1 LFLKLSPKLDIGTKL
16 EISAKTLFLN
26 DKLAELILAFPKT
39 SEIQKIIYLKQKYLL
54 TATNFT
60 KLERKCMI
68 TGVESGS
75 NWKSFLR
82 RHWSIMAAF
91 TVAAVLLFIGAV
103 YVFLWFVGEAQS
115 TGMVPTTLGLWT
127 MGNIITFILH
137 AIFWLLIFIGIPI
150 IIIAIGGWQWWKRL
164 PDAEKKQHAFGKSSR
179 TRDGGSGISLLI
191 FIVFAIKVYIDG
203 NWNIAIATWPLNYVV
218 DSMVT
223 ILVWGAIIIGIP
235 AAVIGLIWLSREIKK
250 NP

>member
-1 LFLKLSPKLDIGTKL
+1 MTI
-16 EISAKTLFLN
+16 
-26 DKLAELILAFPKT
+26 
-39 SEIQKIIYLKQKYLL
+39 
-54 TATNFT
+54 
-60 KLERKCMI
+60 
-68 TGVESGS
+68 GVENEF

-91 TVAAVLLFIGAV
+91 TVAAVVLFISAV

-127 MGNIITFILH
+127 MGNMITFILH

-164 PDAEKKQHAFGKSSR
+164 PEEEKKQHAFGKGSR
-179 TRDGGSGISLLI
+179 SRDGGSGISLLI
-191 FIVFAIKVYIDG
+191 FIAFAIKVYIDG
-203 NWNIAIATWPLNYVV
+203 YWNVAIATWSLDYVV

-250 NP
+250 NF